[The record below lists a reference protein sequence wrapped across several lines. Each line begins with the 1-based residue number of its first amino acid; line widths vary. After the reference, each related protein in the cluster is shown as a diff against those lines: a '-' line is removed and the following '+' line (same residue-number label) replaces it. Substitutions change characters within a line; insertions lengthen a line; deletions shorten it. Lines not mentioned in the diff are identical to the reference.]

1 MGGSA
6 SMETREIKIV
16 ATERLIRKYN
26 VNVCAFMETNFNWTK
41 VNSLANLVSWFQEEE
56 REVHC
61 VTANNTSESNSV
73 FSKHQPSGTGLLCRH
88 KFLQYARKALRY
100 LQLQLR
106 TPHNPFTLEYDKWGH
121 LAPLSWVKCF
131 GVCCNTL
138 ICTSIWHFPQCL
150 YLGKGVR

>member
-1 MGGSA
+1 MKVMKKKLEKYKVEQLGELPIKREDGTMRVLLNQMGGSA

-61 VTANNTSESNSV
+61 VTANNTSESYSV
-73 FSKHQPSGTGLLCRH
+73 FSKHHNSKNRGLSGC
-88 KFLQYARKALRY
+88 
-100 LQLQLR
+100 
-106 TPHNPFTLEYDKWGH
+106 
-121 LAPLSWVKCF
+121 
-131 GVCCNTL
+131 
-138 ICTSIWHFPQCL
+138 
-150 YLGKGVR
+150 